1 MQELIKFSLQGLR
14 VSVFG
19 ALNNERHENRS
30 QSGKAVPIERSPIK
44 NELQHRINQQH
55 TKRCRMRRQF
65 SDFSQ
70 GPRNGTGPLVRRL
83 PFV

>member
-19 ALNNERHENRS
+19 ALNNKRHENRS
-30 QSGKAVPIERSPIK
+30 QSGKGPMSEPIK